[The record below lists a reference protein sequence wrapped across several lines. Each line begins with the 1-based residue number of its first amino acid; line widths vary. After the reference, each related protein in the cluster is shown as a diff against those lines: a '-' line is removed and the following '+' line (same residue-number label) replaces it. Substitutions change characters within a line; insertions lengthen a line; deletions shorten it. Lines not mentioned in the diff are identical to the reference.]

1 MELTKEQVVKNIV
14 DFMEQIA
21 KEYVEY
27 VDFQEYSLECNVHD
41 KSSEASE
48 SIEMTISFCDYEL
61 VTCTAYLH
69 GMDFQDYDDI
79 VVNTISDELSNF
91 DVEYY
96 FNENLFE
103 NISYNFYDGY
113 DLIWTIKKLYD
124 IQKDLEQTATRIR
137 NDFNS
142 GKLYHKNKIKPKSE
156 LKTKIEQYLDSVG
169 LPKNEIELDNNDY
182 GYFTLVAKN
191 GFDLVVSIDKNKN
204 IAESA
209 SKTIL
214 EFEPEKVFDDLW
226 ERDYCRED
234 GWTVKRVIDMLYD
247 AKIEFDKK
255 VLGCK

>member
-14 DFMEQIA
+14 DFMKQIG
-21 KEYVEY
+21 KEYLV
-27 VDFQEYSLECNVHD
+27 FQEFIPKYNIHD
-41 KSSEASE
+41 KSNEESE
-48 SIEMTISFCDYEL
+48 SIEMVISFGDYEL
-61 VTCTAYLH
+61 VTCTACLH
-69 GMDFQDYDDI
+69 GMDFQDYEDI
-79 VVNTISDELSNF
+79 VVNTISDGLF
-91 DVEYY
+91 DFDFESY
-96 FNENLFE
+96 FND
-103 NISYNFYDGY
+103 NIFKNIVDTFCDGY
-113 DLIWTIKKLYD
+113 ELIYAIYNLKD
-124 IQKDLEQTATRIR
+124 IQKELEQTATRIR

-156 LKTKIEQYLDSVG
+156 LKTKIEQYLDSVE

-191 GFDLVVSIDKNKN
+191 GFDLVVPIDKNKN